1 MKQIKQFIAGIF
13 IGISNVIPGISGGT
27 MAVVFNVY
35 DQLIEALSLNIKSI
49 QKNFWFLVLVFLGI
63 VVGILGF
70 SHVMNFLL
78 ENYPNQ
84 TYGGFIGVI
93 VGSLP
98 VLLKTGKIEKNSWK
112 TVSMFAFF
120 FTFMIVI
127 WVLQDNQ
134 APIVSVEN
142 LTVFG
147 ALGLFLAA
155 AISTFTMVVPGV
167 SGSLLLVMIGYYHA
181 IFTFTIRQFVF
192 PQLII
197 VVVGMLFGLLAGAKA
212 ISYLLRNFKDIIYA
226 GIFGLIIGSIFPLFP
241 TFEFPL
247 STTLSMIG
255 MAAITYIFNIKTV
268 R

>member
-1 MKQIKQFIAGIF
+1 MKQVKQFIAGIF

-49 QKNFWFLVLVFLGI
+49 QRNFWFLLLIFLGI

-78 ENYPNQ
+78 EQYPNQ

-93 VGSLP
+93 VGSFP
-98 VLLKTGKIEKNSWK
+98 VLLKTGKIEKKDWK
-112 TVSMFAFF
+112 TFLIFTFF
-120 FTFMIVI
+120 FSFMIFI
-127 WVLQDNQ
+127 WIIQDNQ
-134 APIVSVEN
+134 APLVNVEN
-142 LTVFG
+142 LTLVGTF
-147 ALGLFLAA
+147 GLFFAA

-181 IFTFTIRQFVF
+181 IFTYTIRQFVF

-197 VVVGMLFGLLAGAKA
+197 VIFGMLFG
-212 ISYLLRNFKDIIYA
+212 
-226 GIFGLIIGSIFPLFP
+226 
-241 TFEFPL
+241 
-247 STTLSMIG
+247 
-255 MAAITYIFNIKTV
+255 
-268 R
+268 